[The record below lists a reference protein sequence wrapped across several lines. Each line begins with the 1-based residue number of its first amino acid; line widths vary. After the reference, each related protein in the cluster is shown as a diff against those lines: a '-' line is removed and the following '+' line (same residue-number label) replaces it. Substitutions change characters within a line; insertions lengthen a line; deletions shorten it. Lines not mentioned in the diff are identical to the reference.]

1 MRRWPQPPRGEEPAV
16 GATGLSFGPGASRS
30 VLARRRL
37 VPLRHSPEPEPS
49 ARACRGPGAVSKPW
63 GPLLADLAPGL
74 ETASVA
80 WKSGHG
86 ALSLGGFPGA
96 RSWRALSLAS
106 HSLARERP
114 AGRGEGPRAGPG
126 AAGEAEAPTSQAPA
140 TRGLGHKK
148 GASGHWVSA
157 SPAPHLL
164 GRILGKPG
172 PWDLG
177 KALRRQFGQTPAGP
191 PSCFRDA
198 ATRWRAIPDRVRRR
212 SEGPTETKL
221 NGSLVWKP

>member
-1 MRRWPQPPRGEEPAV
+1 M

-172 PWDLG
+172 PWE
-177 KALRRQFGQTPAGP
+177 KP
-191 PSCFRDA
+191 CDA
-198 ATRWRAIPDRVRRR
+198 SSDRPRPDRRAASETPRPGGERSQTGFEEGAKVRQR
-212 SEGPTETKL
+212 L
-221 NGSLVWKP
+221 N